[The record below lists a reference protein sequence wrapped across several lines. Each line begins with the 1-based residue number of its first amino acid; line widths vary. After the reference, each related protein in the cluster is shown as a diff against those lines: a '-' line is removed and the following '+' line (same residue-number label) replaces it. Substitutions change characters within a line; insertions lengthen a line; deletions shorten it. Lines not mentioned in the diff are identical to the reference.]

1 MVAFLKKRAFT
12 YKKSLVVIIAGF
24 VIGISSLLFTDHMAH
39 RLREKEQSEVEL
51 WSMAMSLEAEFNTQ
65 DMFTRQIINSK
76 SNIPFIV
83 TNEDL
88 KVLGSNGIP
97 DHVLVHPDL
106 LRRVIERFSSINTP
120 LEINYY
126 DGATVYIFYGESGLL
141 KMLVYFPLIQ
151 LSVIVIFIMFSYIT
165 FRSSKQNEQNRVW
178 IGLAKETA
186 HQRGTPTSSLL
197 GWIEYLRTQP
207 VDQSV
212 VDEMGKDLQR
222 LMKIVER
229 FSKIGSETELAPANI
244 NEVVGD
250 SVAYFRSRIP
260 KNVTLSY
267 NGLAIAPLRGMINV
281 SLFEWVIEN
290 LLKNALDAMQGVGTL
305 DVHISDDANNIYID
319 VTDSGKGIAKANFKR
334 IFEPGFTTK
343 TRGWGL
349 GLSLSR
355 RIIEDYHSG
364 RIGVHES
371 EIDKGTTMRITLKKA
386 DV

>member
-186 HQRGTPTSSLL
+186 HQLGTPTSSLL